1 MRNFT
6 LLSLLVAVG
15 LVNCSLFAGS
25 GESDNTLYHTYARSH
40 QRRHVINHNEVP
52 VNVEWLTDEQLSE
65 LGTLDSV
72 SQVEKIRSFYDLLS
86 TKEEQQSAANK
97 IVAQCYDWLPQ
108 VTTEEERNQL
118 KELHHSDQHNEC
130 KQRIGEFI
138 QRLPEEKQSQL
149 RKYWSFCEHVWYSTV
164 HHSHHHHQR
173 KSEDEAE
180 VTEGHEHSH
189 DHRRRRRDHEGHDHG
204 KIEEYFKSHLSW
216 LSDAQKE
223 DLRTMKDS
231 GKSRTDLQQK
241 VFEFFDQT
249 TGDTKEQ
256 AKELLRG
263 GCRELLRSVIGD
275 EKADEIK
282 RMKESGASVVDMN
295 SKIEQHV
302 NELMDDHKKTLAKEY
317 GPACKRLFG
326 VEEAA
331 ASSRR
336 RRDHHSHGGHTLEDY
351 FKSHL
356 SWLSDAQKEQLRT
369 LKAGGSN
376 RAELQK
382 KVYEF
387 YDEASGDTKE
397 TATEQ
402 LKGGCRE
409 LLRSV
414 VGEDKA
420 NELKT
425 LKESGATPVELNKKV
440 EALLAEVTDDHKK
453 AVATEY
459 GPYCKKL
466 FGVNEQTPASR
477 RRRHEEHSHD
487 HHSHGGHT
495 LEDYFKSHLSWLSD
509 AQKEQLRTLKAGGSN
524 RAELQKKV
532 YEFYD
537 EASGDTKETATEQ
550 LKGGCREL
558 LRSVVGEDKANELK
572 TLKESGANPVELGK
586 KVEELLAAISDEHK
600 KAVATEYGPY
610 CKKLF
615 GVDGQTPAGRRR
627 RDEGHGHDHHSH
639 GGHTLE
645 DYFKSHL
652 SWLSDAQ
659 KEQLRTLKAGGSN
672 RAELQ
677 KKVYEFFDEASGDT
691 KESAREQLKGGCREL
706 LKNVVGEDKANEL
719 KTLKESGATPGELS
733 KKVEEFLAGVTD
745 DHKKAVATEYGPY
758 CKKLFGVD
766 ESTPSRRR
774 RDHHQH
780 TLEDYLQ
787 SHLTWLTDAQ
797 KEQLRT
803 MKSDGKSRSDIQAK
817 VLEFYEAASGD
828 TKEQATQLLQ
838 AGCRQ
843 LLRGVV
849 GEDKANELKALKESG
864 ASVTELDNKVEEFLA
879 QVEDEGK
886 KATAKE
892 YGPSCKRLFGVKPTT
907 LRRMRRDRKRN
918 RRANEEDN
926 DQRMNDNDVDQQQ
939 DDDRRN
945 SRNQNNENNNDE
957 DHIQKHHSWLNEQQK
972 EELDQL
978 KEQGHDGPALH
989 ERVLEFFHIS
999 GDDVKDIARNLL
1011 TSGCEKLL
1019 GSLFGE
1025 EQAAEIKQMRE
1036 QGASQSELE
1045 DKVRNM
1051 AENIEDED
1059 KKAEALKYGST
1070 CRKIFT
1076 LLVRKRRTPPSVKL
1090 TRNRNPVLYHHSL
1103 EDQLKTHLMWLSY
1116 EEKETLR
1123 TMKEEG
1129 ASRRELQLKV
1139 ADFFEK
1145 TRGERRRLALEHF
1158 KAGCQELLYSIVS
1171 QYRAVELR
1179 AVLNIR
1185 GSDMHERNRKVGQ
1198 LLVDMENDG
1207 QWKEAQELGPACRKS
1222 LSIVNFMK
1230 LAKQQGS
1237 GSDED

>member
-15 LVNCSLFAGS
+15 LVNCSLFTGYE
-25 GESDNTLYHTYARSH
+25 ESDNTLYHSYARKH
-40 QRRHVINHNEVP
+40 QRRHVINHNEIP

-86 TKEEQQSAANK
+86 TKEERQSAANK

-108 VTTEEERNQL
+108 VTTEAERNQL

-130 KQRIGEFI
+130 KERIGEFI

-180 VTEGHEHSH
+180 VTEGHQHSH
-189 DHRRRRRDHEGHDHG
+189 DHRRRRRDHDGHDHG

-223 DLRTMKDS
+223 EMRTMKDN
-231 GKSRTDLQQK
+231 GKSRTALREK

-249 TGDTKEQ
+249 TGDAKEQ
-256 AKELLRG
+256 ARELLRG

-282 RMKESGASVVDMN
+282 RMKESGASVANLVTLFKEGVFYFFSGINRLLMANCKFPRRRDHHDHGGHTLEDYFKSHLSWLTDAQKEQLRTLKAGGSN
-295 SKIEQHV
+295 RADLQKKVYEFYDEASGDTKETATEQLKGGCRELLRSVVGESKA
-302 NELMDDHKKTLAKEY
+302 NELKTLKESGATPGELNKKVEELLAEVTDEHKKAVATEY
-317 GPACKRLFG
+317 GPYCKKLFG
-326 VEEAA
+326 VDGQTPA
-331 ASSRR
+331 SRR

-356 SWLSDAQKEQLRT
+356 SWLTDAQKEQLRT

-420 NELKT
+420 NELKS
-425 LKESGATPVELNKKV
+425 LKESGAGPEEL
-440 EALLAEVTDDHKK
+440 
-453 AVATEY
+453 
-459 GPYCKKL
+459 
-466 FGVNEQTPASR
+466 S
-477 RRRHEEHSHD
+477 
-487 HHSHGGHT
+487 
-495 LEDYFKSHLSWLSD
+495 
-509 AQKEQLRTLKAGGSN
+509 
-524 RAELQKKV
+524 
-532 YEFYD
+532 
-537 EASGDTKETATEQ
+537 
-550 LKGGCREL
+550 
-558 LRSVVGEDKANELK
+558 
-572 TLKESGANPVELGK
+572 K
-586 KVEELLAAISDEHK
+586 KVEELLAAVTDEHK

-627 RDEGHGHDHHSH
+627 RDHHEGHSH

-652 SWLSDAQ
+652 SWLTDAQ

-672 RAELQ
+672 RADLQ

-733 KKVEEFLAGVTD
+733 KKVEEFLAGVAD

-766 ESTPSRRR
+766 ESTPSARRR

-803 MKSDGKSRSDIQAK
+803 MKSDGKGRSDIQAK

-843 LLRGVV
+843 LLRSVV

-892 YGPSCKRLFGVKPTT
+892 YGPSCKRLFGVKPSTR
-907 LRRMRRDRKRN
+907 RRMRRDRLVFQ
-918 RRANEEDN
+918 NEEDN
-926 DQRMNDNDVDQQQ
+926 NQRTSGNDVDQQQ

-945 SRNQNNENNNDE
+945 SRNKNDENNDE
-957 DHIQKHHSWLNEQQK
+957 DHIRKHHSWLNEQQK

-978 KEQGHDGPALH
+978 KEQGRDGPALH
-989 ERVLEFFHIS
+989 ERILEFFHLS

-1036 QGASQSELE
+1036 QGASQSEIE

-1076 LLVRKRRTPPSVKL
+1076 LLVRKRRTPPLVKL
-1090 TRNRNPVLYHHSL
+1090 MRNRNPVLYHHSL

-1145 TRGERRRLALEHF
+1145 TRGDRRRLALEHF
-1158 KAGCQELLYSIVS
+1158 KAGCQELLYSIVR
-1171 QYRAVELR
+1171 QYRAVEVR
-1179 AVLNIR
+1179 AVLNTP
-1185 GSDMHERNRKVGQ
+1185 GVDMDEMNRKVGQ

-1222 LSIVNFMK
+1222 LHIVNYMK
-1230 LAKQQGS
+1230 LEKQQGS
-1237 GSDED
+1237 DED